1 MYLKYMCICIYIYI
15 YIYIY
20 MCAYIHT
27 YEALQ
32 ITGYALQTCSESLG
46 WTRPYFAYNLH
57 DDDDAKFGV
66 PGSMH
71 HDPYKRTAMQCLIC
85 TGSPLICTARL
96 ELDSE
101 SWCRAT
107 M

>member
-1 MYLKYMCICIYIYI
+1 MYI

-57 DDDDAKFGV
+57 DDDDDAKFGV

-101 SWCRAT
+101 SGCRAT